1 MKILVETTLWMWS
14 PRNQTMFFHYFAVEF
29 ISLYFPFPMVRI
41 ELSAEEREVV
51 LELGNGDFGV

>member
-1 MKILVETTLWMWS
+1 
-14 PRNQTMFFHYFAVEF
+14 MFFHYFAVKF